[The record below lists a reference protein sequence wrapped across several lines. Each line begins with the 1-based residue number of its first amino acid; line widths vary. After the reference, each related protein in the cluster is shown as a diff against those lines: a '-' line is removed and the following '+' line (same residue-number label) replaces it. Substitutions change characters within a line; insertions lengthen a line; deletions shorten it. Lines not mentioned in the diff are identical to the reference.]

1 MALHKL
7 EGVLKP
13 RKRPVGL
20 LLDTADDL
28 MLTDDRWQRGVE
40 FAAYGCDGM
49 SRGPLIF
56 CADDEVDDEHGTDS
70 VGDTVRYFG
79 AFDVYLTA
87 TCSAR
92 DVDYDYL
99 AERIDGRWD
108 PMLSE
113 PIAAELEH
121 GGNAPEV
128 PDGAGDTEATP
139 TLQNSAAIGTP
150 YAGTI
155 DEAFAAIEYGL
166 ATTLHG
172 AVGLIH
178 VAPFLLAAAHELI
191 ERDPATGNW
200 VTHTGHTVVSDAGYL
215 GVAPSAVEGEPDP
228 SSRWIYGSGP
238 VAYQIGAPSPRP
250 VPVEGFNRARNEFTA
265 RKVAQALY
273 IFDPC
278 SVFAAEFTLAAGS

>member
-28 MLTDDRWQRGVE
+28 MLTDDRWRRGVE
-40 FAAYGCDGM
+40 FAAYGCDGL

-56 CADDEVDDEHGTDS
+56 CADDEVDDEHGTES
-70 VGDTVRYFG
+70 VGDTLRYFG
-79 AFDVYLTA
+79 AFDVYATA
-87 TCSAR
+87 TCSTL

-99 AERIDGRWD
+99 ASRIDDRWD

-113 PIAAELEH
+113 QIAAELER

-128 PDGAGDTEATP
+128 PDGAGGTEATP
-139 TLQNSAAIGTP
+139 TLQGVAEVVSDM
-150 YAGTI
+150 AGTMAEAISVI
-155 DEAFAAIEYGL
+155 DGAL
-166 ATTLHG
+166 ATRLHG
-172 AVGLIH
+172 GAGLIH
-178 VAPFLLAAAHELI
+178 VAPSLLSLAHEVI

-200 VTHTGHTVVSDAGYL
+200 VTHTGHVVVSDAGYV
-215 GVAPSAVEGEPDP
+215 GTAPNAGGEA
-228 SSRWIYGSGP
+228 SGTRWIYGSGP

-250 VPVEGFNRARNEFTA
+250 VPVEGFNRSRNEFTA

-278 SVFAAEFTLAAGS
+278 AVVAAQVEITTGS